1 MRVNVAGICYNGVE
15 VNPMDIKLGKHYR
28 FNVKEIRPDSYV
40 VARHDAVFELPKS
53 AASEALEVGDIIEGF
68 VYVNQA
74 KKLVVTTKRP
84 FIDAVRPGLVEV
96 VEEKPGLGVF
106 VNIGLDKDM
115 LVSKDDLP
123 FIKKH
128 WPQKGDQLFC
138 YLKGGRNQIIAR
150 LVGRYK
156 MAELFKPETPLE
168 AGETITAY
176 VGLIGEEGLVLFT
189 KEGHEVFVYFKH
201 AREEH
206 RLGEVVS
213 VAITHVKDQRHANG
227 RLTAQKETML
237 DSDAERILEALK
249 NAGGKMALSD
259 KSSPEAIFSA
269 LHMSKAAFK
278 RALGHLYKQGLV
290 RLETGETVLIQKD

>member
-1 MRVNVAGICYNGVE
+1 
-15 VNPMDIKLGKHYR
+15 MDIKLGKQYR
-28 FNVKEIRPDSYV
+28 FNVTKILPDSYV

-53 AASEALEVGDIIEGF
+53 AAIKPLQVGDVIEGF
-68 VYVNQA
+68 VYINQA
-74 KKLVVTTKRP
+74 KKMVITTKKP
-84 FIDAVRPGLVEV
+84 LIDSVRPGLVEV

-123 FIKKH
+123 FLKKH

-156 MAELFKPETPLE
+156 MAELFRPSQPLDV
-168 AGETITAY
+168 GDTVTAY
-176 VGLIGEEGLVLFT
+176 VGLVGEEGLVLFT
-189 KEGHEVFVYFKH
+189 EQGHEVFVYFKH
-201 AREEH
+201 ARQEH
-206 RLGEVVS
+206 RLGEAVTVT
-213 VAITHVKDQRHANG
+213 ITHVKDLRHANG
-227 RLTAQKETML
+227 RLTAQKEMML
-237 DSDAERILEALK
+237 DTDADRILEALK
-249 NAGGKMALSD
+249 QANGRLPLTD

-278 RALGHLYKQGLV
+278 RALGSLYKHGHV
-290 RLETGETVLIQKD
+290 RLETEETILIQKD